1 MQMRYMTDAA
11 VTTHKP
17 RRSFGPVG
25 FLLGQG
31 QQPHCAEQREQR
43 QRGEQ
48 RHEDG
53 GAHQAA
59 IGARGAASTTARNSD
74 RRQRG
79 ERGVT

>member
-1 MQMRYMTDAA
+1 MPMRYMTDAA
-11 VTTHKP
+11 VTTHQP

-31 QQPHCAEQREQR
+31 QQQHRAEQREQHHR
-43 QRGEQ
+43 AEQ

-59 IGARGAASTTARNSD
+59 LPPESAARTSE

-79 ERGVT
+79 QRGSG